1 MLNPFYVCSQ
11 FLQPLVNILIS
22 PVYLFNVLNYTL
34 SLGAQRGDKQ
44 GNPSPDVRTAHGY
57 SAQLL
62 FSFEP
67 NDDSAVGIALFPR
80 DSLRLEGYPIFQAGV
95 FAPWRPQATAG
106 LRLFRANDLR
116 GYVSAWGRVEI
127 TQLSGDRVSGTL
139 DLHVKAVGTAD
150 SLQLTGGFTGVPVRP
165 AARPCG
171 RANKPATG

>member
-1 MLNPFYVCSQ
+1 MRSIPLALCGVLACRAGAERPPAEGT
-11 FLQPLVNILIS
+11 LQASLRDSAGEARFSAPAEARWCAADT
-22 PVYLFNVLNYTL
+22 VLEII
-34 SLGAQRGDKQ
+34 A
-44 GNPSPDVRTAHGY
+44 VR
-57 SAQLL
+57 
-62 FSFEP
+62 
-67 NDDSAVGIALFPR
+67 NDSAVGIALFPR